1 MAKKSEKTLSEVLD
15 SFSRAH
21 LRALY
26 HALEESEEAEV
37 SGVLSANDNV
47 VVHYRR
53 GRASVWRELRAL
65 VRATLESREVQE

>member
-1 MAKKSEKTLSEVLD
+1 VLD
-15 SFSRAH
+15 SLSRAH
-21 LRALY
+21 LKALHRAI
-26 HALEESEEAEV
+26 EEIEEAEM